1 MLGISSNGKGSHDV
15 VHVDNVSCLNCFR
28 KMFRIIFRVHHVKI
42 QSHVVNMKTR
52 YFGSFWLTESD
63 NTFKIYHTVWS
74 TPVLHSY
81 FEHFIVLGEFFYVVT
96 RVTVKAQRRKN
107 ERKMEKAKLLEKPLL
122 PPANDGEEKV

>member
-15 VHVDNVSCLNCFR
+15 VHVDYVSCLNCFR
-28 KMFRIIFRVHHVKI
+28 
-42 QSHVVNMKTR
+42 NM
-52 YFGSFWLTESD
+52 
-63 NTFKIYHTVWS
+63 FKICSKLYTS
-74 TPVLHSY
+74 PVLHPY
-81 FEHFIVLGEFFYVVT
+81 LGHFISRKCIFSHFKVLGEFFYVVT

>member
-1 MLGISSNGKGSHDV
+1 MVPLKY
-15 VHVDNVSCLNCFR
+15 
-28 KMFRIIFRVHHVKI
+28 
-42 QSHVVNMKTR
+42 T
-52 YFGSFWLTESD
+52 
-63 NTFKIYHTVWS
+63 

-81 FEHFIVLGEFFYVVT
+81 FEHLKVLGEFFYVVT

>member
-1 MLGISSNGKGSHDV
+1 MV
-15 VHVDNVSCLNCFR
+15 P
-28 KMFRIIFRVHHVKI
+28 
-42 QSHVVNMKTR
+42 
-52 YFGSFWLTESD
+52 
-63 NTFKIYHTVWS
+63 FKYT

-81 FEHFIVLGEFFYVVT
+81 FERLKVLGEFFYVVT